1 MTKKSFKGN
10 NPALN
15 FISSPETHNEHY
27 AQDVQAVQEVQVPH
41 KEQRTPVA
49 HTTQGKKGQKLPR
62 INMAFATT
70 NLEYLQIISRIEGV
84 SVTEY
89 VNRLIE
95 ADKETRKDIVKE
107 VKKLLE
113 GINK

>member
-1 MTKKSFKGN
+1 MTKKSFKDN
-10 NPALN
+10 NPALA
-15 FISSPETHNEHY
+15 FINVPE
-27 AQDVQAVQEVQVPH
+27 AQETQQGRDTQEAQQTP
-41 KEQRTPVA
+41 RTPIA
-49 HTTQGKKGQKLPR
+49 HTTQGKKGRKLPR

-95 ADKETRKDIVKE
+95 ADKEARKDIVEKAE
-107 VKKLLE
+107 KILKR
-113 GINK
+113 GK